1 MKHILNKTLAS
12 LGNKYGVVWSILFDT
27 EDDEVGYWIA
37 DIGTDVPDGEYTLV
51 QSSIAERHK
60 RNKGSWEDEYIF
72 HDFVST
78 SKVTVKYGIFDV
90 ESVMKCTSECLKESG
105 YHGYFIE
112 SLKLRDSG
120 QLEVGIGS

>member
-1 MKHILNKTLAS
+1 MKHILSKTLAS
-12 LGNKYGVVWSILFDT
+12 LGNKYGVVWSIIFDS

-37 DIGTDVPDGEYTLV
+37 DVGTDVPDGEYSLV
-51 QSSIAERHK
+51 QSSIAGE
-60 RNKGSWEDEYIF
+60 NKLNGEYQF
-72 HDFVST
+72 ADYVSA
-78 SKVTVKYGIFDV
+78 SKVTIKYGIFDV

-112 SLKLRDSG
+112 SLELRDSG

>member
-12 LGNKYGVVWSILFDT
+12 LGNKYGVVWSIIFDT

-78 SKVTVKYGIFDV
+78 SKVTV
-90 ESVMKCTSECLKESG
+90 
-105 YHGYFIE
+105 
-112 SLKLRDSG
+112 
-120 QLEVGIGS
+120 